1 MDTNDFRLLYD
12 FNAWANGHTLDAC
25 AALDAERFL
34 RDLGSSFGSVR
45 DTLAHIYGAEWIW
58 HERWLGRVPTAGLP
72 KAADFPDFDSIR
84 KRLTEMDATLVD
96 YVAALKPE
104 DLGRVVEFKT
114 MTSGV
119 ISAPLAHFL
128 QHLANHGT
136 YHRGQVVTL
145 LRQLG
150 AKATGTDLLRFYR
163 ERAAA
168 GARA

>member
-1 MDTNDFRLLYD
+1 MDTNDFRQLYD
-12 FNAWANGHTLDAC
+12 FNAWANRHTLDAC
-25 AALDAERFL
+25 SALDAEHFL

-58 HERWLGRVPTAGLP
+58 HERWLGRVPAGGLP
-72 KAADFPDFDSIR
+72 KAADFPDFDSVR

-96 YVAALKPE
+96 YVAALKPG
-104 DLGRVVEFKT
+104 DLDRVVEFKT

-119 ISAPLAHFL
+119 IAAPLAQFL

-136 YHRGQVVTL
+136 YHRGQIATM

-150 AKATGTDLLRFYR
+150 TKATGTDLLRFYR
-163 ERAAA
+163 ERAAQA
-168 GARA
+168 TA

>member
-1 MDTNDFRLLYD
+1 MDINDFRLLYD
-12 FNAWANGHTLDAC
+12 FNTWANRLTLDAC
-25 AALDAERFL
+25 AGLAPDQFRRE
-34 RDLGSSFGSVR
+34 LGSSFSSVR
-45 DTLAHIYGAEWIW
+45 DTLAHIYGGEWIW
-58 HERWLGRVPTAGLP
+58 HERFLGRVPTGGLP
-72 KAADFPDFDSIR
+72 KGADFPDFDSVR

-96 YVAALKPE
+96 YVAAQKPE

-136 YHRGQVVTL
+136 YHRGQVATM

-150 AKATGTDLLRFYR
+150 TKATGTDLLRFYR
-163 ERAAA
+163 DRAAQA
-168 GARA
+168 GA